1 VDDGGN
7 NSLISSN
14 DMTILTNKHG
24 YIQLIL
30 STGDNHG
37 LTAVM
42 KLSVG
47 KLSFSKTAHLSL

>member
-1 VDDGGN
+1 MADGGN

-14 DMTILTNKHG
+14 KMTILTNKQG

-37 LTAVM
+37 LIAVM

-47 KLSFSKTAHLSL
+47 TPSFNKTAPLSL